1 MAKKNVNNLL
11 YIIGCALV
19 VVGFFTPIFQ
29 LKTVFG
35 NLSSSGFGLVKQF
48 NNASDTLALV
58 ATLLVFIGAV
68 AGIVCFFI
76 SKKSLWNIVCL
87 AVSILG
93 GLILFANT
101 SDLGINFAGNFLSV
115 GFYLIVIGWVVSIVG
130 IILSSLKK

>member
-35 NLSSSGFGLVKQF
+35 NLSSAGFGLIKQF
-48 NNASDTLALV
+48 NNANDTLALI

-68 AGIVCFFI
+68 AGIVCSFL
-76 SKKSLWNIVCL
+76 SKKSLWTIVCL

-93 GLILFANT
+93 GLILFT
-101 SDLGINFAGNFLSV
+101 GNFLSV